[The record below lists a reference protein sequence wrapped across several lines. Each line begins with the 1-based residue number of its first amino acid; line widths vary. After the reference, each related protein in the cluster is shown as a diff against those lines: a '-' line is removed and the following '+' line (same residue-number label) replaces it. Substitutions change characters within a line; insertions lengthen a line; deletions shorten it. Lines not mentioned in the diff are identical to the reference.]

1 MADDNP
7 FVRLLGE
14 ALEFDLPP
22 ENPRTV
28 RGTISLAQRYLAQE
42 AEVEELAEAVEWL
55 AHQIRNIHRQSI
67 QELQV
72 ETQVDP
78 QLRVHL
84 EAQIDAYEVIGDGL
98 ERLSESIPDHS
109 EVAEALSMVEEGAE
123 ILADHQEALQAW
135 ASGDVALCPKCGRRQ
150 QARERLCPSCHIM
163 LVLPD
168 ASDFEFQSV
177 NLGPAYIELYEACK
191 GVAEGNLAVR
201 QLLASVDAL
210 ANELGQTEFLLERL
224 DATQRA
230 QLNAPAISAQLQR
243 SLEGLERIRG
253 FEKSAALAD
262 LNRGWAAV
270 SQAGEQLA
278 RSIVPLA
285 ESLGY
290 KPQ

>member
-1 MADDNP
+1 M
-7 FVRLLGE
+7 RLLGE
-14 ALEFDLPP
+14 ALEFELPP

-28 RGTISLAQRYLAQE
+28 RGTISLAQRYLAG
-42 AEVEELAEAVEWL
+42 EVEVDELAEAVEWL
-55 AHQIRNIHRQSI
+55 AHQIRNIHRQSA
-67 QELQV
+67 QELKAQSK
-72 ETQVDP
+72 VDP

-98 ERLSESIPDHS
+98 ERLSESLPDQA
-109 EVAEALSMVEEGAE
+109 EVADALTMVEEGAE
-123 ILADHQEALQAW
+123 ILADHQQALEAW
-135 ASGDVALCPKCGRRQ
+135 ASGDVAICPKCGRRQ
-150 QARERLCPSCHIM
+150 QARERQCPDCSVL

-191 GVAEGNLAVR
+191 GIAEGELVVSE
-201 QLLASVDAL
+201 LLARVDAL
-210 ANELGQTEFLLERL
+210 SGELAQTEFLLEQL
-224 DATQRA
+224 DSGARA

-253 FEKSAALAD
+253 FADSAALAD
-262 LNRGWAAV
+262 LNRGWATV

-285 ESLGY
+285 ETLGY
-290 KPQ
+290 KPPTE